1 MLCFVTLAAWFGF
14 GCCLFCVNALVA
26 HFTLLD
32 LCLVCPTLL
41 GGNLLGPGGPVA
53 AWAGHF
59 KPNKVLCGL
68 FCLDFMGVGCLGCVG
83 LEVGL

>member
-1 MLCFVTLAAWFGF
+1 MLCLSLWLLGLALADVCFVW
-14 GCCLFCVNALVA
+14 CLVA
-26 HFTLLD
+26 VTSHFLA
-32 LCLVCPTLL
+32 CACPTLL
-41 GGNLLGPGGPVA
+41 GGDLLGPGGPVA

>member
-1 MLCFVTLAAWFGF
+1 MVVTSHFLACA
-14 GCCLFCVNALVA
+14 
-26 HFTLLD
+26 
-32 LCLVCPTLL
+32 CPTLL
-41 GGNLLGPGGPVA
+41 GGDLLGPGGPVA

>member
-1 MLCFVTLAAWFGF
+1 MLCLSLWLLGLVLADVCFVWCSVAVTSHFLACA
-14 GCCLFCVNALVA
+14 
-26 HFTLLD
+26 
-32 LCLVCPTLL
+32 CPTLL
-41 GGNLLGPGGPVA
+41 GGDLLGPGGPVA

>member
-1 MLCFVTLAAWFGF
+1 MLCLSLWLLGLALADVCFVWCSVVVTSHFLACA
-14 GCCLFCVNALVA
+14 
-26 HFTLLD
+26 
-32 LCLVCPTLL
+32 CPTLL
-41 GGNLLGPGGPVA
+41 GGDLLGPGGPVA